1 MVISSVSVRS
11 VCVKHATPIVMTIGA
26 VVAFILSTPAAA
38 QAPAPPATEGT
49 LEEVVVSARFREEKL
64 QETPLAITAVSG
76 ETLAARGSTDVTN
89 LAAFVPNAVIS
100 PLGSGWGAT
109 LAANIRGV
117 GLSDNSLSFEPGVPI
132 YVDDVYL
139 GRPQGAIL
147 DLLDLERVEVLRG
160 PQGTLFGKNAVGGT
174 VSLISKKPTGD
185 GHGYV
190 DAEFGSFNRRNFR
203 GSYDVSVVPEKLFAR
218 VAFSSKRRDGYV
230 DVLDFECVNG
240 AGSLGNGGT
249 GIPGGQP
256 PVKLGSSVTPG
267 DQRGCVVDHQGNENM
282 QSGRLALRFLASDA
296 LEMNLVGDYTTQNQ
310 QGPPDQ
316 YTLMDPTNVL
326 VGLYNQFVAVPVFGI
341 PWDQRFLTNRNYT
354 NYDSYVDPVSHRVFP
369 NVNDMTEYGVSNV
382 NHLTISPTMSLKMVT
397 AYRRFSNSFGRD
409 SDGSPMAMNVTWDTS
424 NHHQFSEEITL
435 TGTAAQTLDWTVGAF
450 YYKATDSNQGFSML
464 YPGVPGFEGA
474 NFTDFDIQ
482 STKNWAGFVHGVYHF
497 TDKLSGTLGV
507 RYTSDKKHAVINRTG
522 LTGADIIPDA
532 PVDVSAT
539 KVSPKAGLEYRF
551 NPDLLGYIQY
561 STGFR
566 GGGFGPRP
574 NDTFQ
579 VRSFKPEDLKTGEVG
594 MKSEW
599 LDRRLRFNSAIF
611 YSKYSNLQQGFNT
624 IDPFGVPW
632 FSTINVGASR
642 IYGIEAEVLV
652 EPVSGLRFQGS
663 FGYDNYKVTD
673 VGSLVGILCIK
684 HTNGDNC
691 VPPRT
696 PKYTGGLSA
705 EYSWAIGSGG
715 STFTLRGDSTYQSS
729 VYFTDLTLNAN
740 PGQGGYSLYN
750 ARATWNSPDKA
761 WAVSA
766 FGTNLGDKVY
776 YNGKLTLGHDVLGF
790 EQGNLGTP
798 RMWGLSFRR
807 NF

>member
-1 MVISSVSVRS
+1 MAVGLLA
-11 VCVKHATPIVMTIGA
+11 ATG
-26 VVAFILSTPAAA
+26 PAAA
-38 QAPAPPATEGT
+38 QNAPAAAGAPAEAGQ
-49 LEEVVVSARFREEKL
+49 LEEVVVSARFREERL
-64 QETPLAITAVSG
+64 QETPLAITAVTG
-76 ETLAARGSTDVTN
+76 ETLAARGATDVTN

-109 LAANIRGV
+109 LAASIRGV

-147 DLLDLERVEVLRG
+147 DLLDLDRVEVLRG

-185 GHGYV
+185 GHGYL
-190 DAEFGSFNRRNFR
+190 DAELGDFNRRNFR

-230 DVLDFECVNG
+230 DVLDYECVNG
-240 AGSLGNGGT
+240 AGSLGNGGV
-249 GIPGGQP
+249 GVPGQP
-256 PVKLGSSVTPG
+256 PVKLGSAVTPG
-267 DQRGCVVDHQGNENM
+267 DARGCVVDHQGNQNQ
-282 QSGRLALRFLASDA
+282 QSARVALRFIASET
-296 LEMNLVGDYTTQNQ
+296 LEINLVGDYTTQNQ

-316 YTLMDPTNVL
+316 YTLIDPTNVL
-326 VGLYNQFVAVPVFGI
+326 AGLYNTFVAVPVFGI
-341 PWDQRFLTNRNYT
+341 PWDQRFLTGKLYS
-354 NYDSYVDPVSHRVFP
+354 NYDSYVDPISHRVFP
-369 NVNDMTEYGVSNV
+369 NVNDMTEYGLSNV
-382 NHLTISPTMSLKMVT
+382 INWALASTVNLKAVT

-424 NHHQFSEEITL
+424 NHHQFSEEVTV
-435 TGTAAQTLDWTVGAF
+435 TGTLADRLDWTIGGF
-450 YYKATDSNQGFSML
+450 YYHATDSNQGFSML
-464 YPGVPGFEGA
+464 FPGVPGFEGA

-482 STKNWAGFVHGVYHF
+482 DTKNYAGFVHGVYHF
-497 TDKLSGTLGV
+497 TDKLSGTAGV
-507 RYTSDKKHAVINRTG
+507 RYTNDKKHAVINRTG
-522 LTGADIIPDA
+522 LTGNPIIPDA
-532 PVDVSAT
+532 PVDVSAN
-539 KVSPKAGLEYRF
+539 KVSPKAGLEYKF

-599 LDRRLRFNSAIF
+599 LDHRLRFNSAIF

-632 FSTINVGASR
+632 FSTINVGASK
-642 IYGIEAEVLV
+642 IYGFEAELLA
-652 EPVSGLRFQGS
+652 EPIEGLRLQGS
-663 FGYDNYKVTD
+663 FGYDHYKVTD
-673 VGSLVGILCIK
+673 VGDLGAVLCIK
-684 HTNGDNC
+684 HLNGDNC

-696 PKYTGGLSA
+696 PKYTAGGSI
-705 EYSWAIGSGG
+705 EYTFPVGGAG
-715 STFTLRGDSTYQSS
+715 STFTVRGDTTYQSA
-729 VYFTDLTLNAN
+729 VYFTDLTEAAV

-750 ARATWNSPDKA
+750 ARATWNSPDKD
-761 WAVSA
+761 WAISA

-790 EQGNLGTP
+790 EQGNLGLP
-798 RMWGLSFRR
+798 RMWGISLRR